1 MFGRLSFYPT
11 LVYNVVMER
20 VSSRNWFDRIDKNVI
35 LGALPFRG
43 MVQTLKQE
51 NVVGIVSMNEDYEL
65 KLFSNGEEVILQY

>member
-20 VSSRNWFDRIDKNVI
+20 VSSRNWYDRIDKNVI

-43 MVQTLKQE
+43 MVDTLKEE

-65 KLFSNGEEVILQY
+65 TMFSNQTEVR

>member
-1 MFGRLSFYPT
+1 MFGRPSFHPT
-11 LVYNVVMER
+11 LAYNVVMER